1 MFLLHADSSDNNWVE
16 FEEKRVKQCV
26 GQYGQHFNL
35 VDGWVGLAF
44 GDVDAVDE
52 RIVLAL
58 W

>member
-35 VDGWVGLAF
+35 VDGWVGLTLGF
-44 GDVDAVDE
+44 VDAVDE

-58 W
+58 